1 MARHILKQK
10 YGVLYM
16 LAMGALW
23 PPLRVHPTRYFTREK
38 LMGIT
43 CALV

>member
-1 MARHILKQK
+1 MAHHITEAE
-10 YGVLYM
+10 VWCSLY
-16 LAMGALW
+16 AMGALW